1 MSYFILPF
9 YEIQTA
15 IYQKLKASPHLQAL
29 GVEVYDTPDE
39 NTPYPYVTIGEPY
52 SNPLDTKTNNCEQ
65 VSFTIHAWRKD
76 NDESTGKRI
85 LYEILS
91 ACQQALL
98 TRRYSINGL
107 TVLDVTRNGAQV
119 FDDVEVGLKHGVLTV
134 RYKVQIN

>member
-1 MSYFILPF
+1 MNYFMLPF
-9 YEIQTA
+9 LEIQTA
-15 IYQKLKASPHLQAL
+15 IYQKLKASMLLQTL

-52 SNPLDTKTNNCEQ
+52 SNPLDTKTSNSEQ
-65 VSFTIHAWRKD
+65 ITFTIHAWRKD

-91 ACQQALL
+91 ACQQALI

-107 TVLDVTRNGAQV
+107 TVLDVTRVDARV
-119 FDDVEVGLKHGVLTV
+119 FNDIEVGLKHGVLTV
-134 RYKVQIN
+134 RYKIQIN

>member
-1 MSYFILPF
+1 MNYFMLPF
-9 YEIQTA
+9 LEIQTA
-15 IYQKLKASPHLQAL
+15 IYQKLKASTFLQTL

-52 SNPLDTKTNNCEQ
+52 SNPLDTKTSNREQ
-65 VSFTIHAWRKD
+65 ITFTIHAWRKD
-76 NDESTGKRI
+76 NDDSTGKRI

-91 ACQQALL
+91 ACQQALI

-107 TVLDVTRNGAQV
+107 TVLDVTRDGAQV
-119 FDDVEVGLKHGVLTV
+119 FNDVEVGLKHGVLTV